1 MGAFFSLVANRAVGP
16 ERRKYRRSLDMKN
29 AFLMMAVCAALT
41 LGSGIVRAQSKPDP
55 KPAEVPAHAP
65 EAKDEKAKTQPK
77 DGAKPDGAK
86 PDGAKPGE
94 TTPAK
99 DGKAPEAK
107 QPPTRAVADPAV
119 LDFKVKDIE
128 GKEVDLG
135 TFKGKVVLIVNV
147 ASKCGY
153 TRQYAGLQKLYE
165 QKKDQGLVILGFPA
179 NDFGSQEPGTDA
191 EIKEFCTANYKV
203 TFPMFSKISV
213 KGESAHP
220 LYKKLSAQPAPVG
233 GEPKWNFTKFLV
245 DRAGNAVAR
254 YDSNVKPD
262 SAEFVKKIDELL
274 AQK

>member
-1 MGAFFSLVANRAVGP
+1 
-16 ERRKYRRSLDMKN
+16 MKH
-29 AFLMMAVCAALT
+29 AYSMMAAWATLM
-41 LGSGIVRAQSKPDP
+41 LGSGVVLAQSTPDP
-55 KPAEVPAHAP
+55 KPSEAPVKAP
-65 EAKDEKAKTQPK
+65 ETRDDKSKSQPKDAEKPGHATPAKDEKA
-77 DGAKPDGAK
+77 
-86 PDGAKPGE
+86 
-94 TTPAK
+94 
-99 DGKAPEAK
+99 PEGK
-107 QPPTRAVADPAV
+107 QPPTRVVADPAV
-119 LDFKVKDIE
+119 LGFKAKDIE
-128 GKEVDLG
+128 GNEVDLS
-135 TFKGKVVLIVNV
+135 TYKGKVVLIVNV

-165 QKKDQGLVILGFPA
+165 QKKDQGLVIIGFPA
-179 NDFGSQEPGTDA
+179 NDFGSQEPGTDK

-213 KGESAHP
+213 KGETAHP

-245 DRAGNAVAR
+245 DRSGHAVAR

>member
-1 MGAFFSLVANRAVGP
+1 
-16 ERRKYRRSLDMKN
+16 MKN
-29 AFLMMAVCAALT
+29 AFSMMAAWTALT
-41 LGSGIVRAQSKPDP
+41 LGSGIVLAQSKPDP
-55 KPAEVPAHAP
+55 EPAEVPVKAP
-65 EAKDEKAKTQPK
+65 ETKDDKGKTQPK
-77 DGAKPDGAK
+77 DA
-86 PDGAKPGE
+86 AKPGE

-107 QPPTRAVADPAV
+107 QPPTRVVADPAV
-119 LDFKVKDIE
+119 LGFKVKDIE

-179 NDFGSQEPGTDA
+179 NDFGSQEPGTDL

-203 TFPMFSKISV
+203 TFPLFSKISV
-213 KGESAHP
+213 KGETSHP

>member
-1 MGAFFSLVANRAVGP
+1 
-16 ERRKYRRSLDMKN
+16 MKN
-29 AFLMMAVCAALT
+29 AFSMMAVCAALT
-41 LGSGIVRAQSKPDP
+41 LGSGIVFAQREPDP
-55 KPAEVPAHAP
+55 KPSEVPAKTP
-65 EAKDEKAKTQPK
+65 ETKDEKGKTQAK
-77 DGAKPDGAK
+77 DAD
-86 PDGAKPGE
+86 KPGD
-94 TTPAK
+94 TAPVK
-99 DGKAPEAK
+99 DQKAPEAK

-119 LDFKVKDIE
+119 LEFKVKDIE

-179 NDFGSQEPGTDA
+179 NDFGSQEPGTDM

-233 GEPKWNFTKFLV
+233 GDPKWNFTKFLV
-245 DRAGNAVAR
+245 DRKGNVVAR
-254 YDSNVKPD
+254 FDSNVKPD